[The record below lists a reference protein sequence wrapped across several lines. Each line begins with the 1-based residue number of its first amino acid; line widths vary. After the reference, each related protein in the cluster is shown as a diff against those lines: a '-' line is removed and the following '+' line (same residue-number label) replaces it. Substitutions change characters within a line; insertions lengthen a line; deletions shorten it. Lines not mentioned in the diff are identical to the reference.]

1 METTGTP
8 RQSVGFPGARW
19 GVAQSR
25 FHVDLKS
32 NFALKNNSMEFLP
45 GVFAWSDYSADKC
58 NVRITDEIDMTTLQV
73 SCWRVK
79 FLWQPQSHI
88 YTKWS
93 SRRYGLGCHAPIF
106 LNFAWSHLQ
115 KFGYTNAI
123 APESANI
130 QVQVTGCAV
139 LSKIIKTNKICGF
152 PSKTHVFTYLKTR
165 FNVLGESM

>member
-1 METTGTP
+1 MWIWS
-8 RQSVGFPGARW
+8 RILRW
-19 GVAQSR
+19 KIIPWSFCR
-25 FHVDLKS
+25 
-32 NFALKNNSMEFLP
+32 EFLP
-45 GVFAWSDYSADKC
+45 GPITRRINLR

-123 APESANI
+123 ASESANI
-130 QVQVTGCAV
+130 QVQVTGWAV